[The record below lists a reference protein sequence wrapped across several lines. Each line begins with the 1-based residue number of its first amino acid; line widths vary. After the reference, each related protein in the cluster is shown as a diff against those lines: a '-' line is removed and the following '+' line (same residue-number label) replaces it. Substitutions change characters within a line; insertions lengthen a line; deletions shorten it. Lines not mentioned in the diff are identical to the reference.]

1 MADGLTYLQLSQDG
15 PVATILLDNPPLN
28 LLCQPLKIELMGLLD
43 RIAEDGSIRAVILAG
58 AGPKAF
64 AAGADM
70 KEFIARVENQTARAD
85 SQRGQLLCKKLYHLP
100 QPVIAAIHGVCF
112 GGGLEVALA
121 CDFRVAERGAR
132 LGLPEVKRG
141 VFPGTFGSQMLP
153 RIVGIPRAKEIMMF
167 GELFGAEEAL
177 RFGVVDRLVDDGRLL
192 QETADM
198 ARTLAERPANS
209 IRSIKRLVNEGAEL
223 ELEAGLELETELF
236 EEIFETEDVRE
247 GVAAFMEKR
256 EPHFKHR

>member
-1 MADGLTYLQLSQDG
+1 MVDGLKYLQYSQDG
-15 PVATILLDNPPLN
+15 PVATILLDSPPLN

-43 RIAEDGSIRAVILAG
+43 GIAEDGSIRVVILAG
-58 AGPKAF
+58 AGEKAF

-70 KEFIARVENQTARAD
+70 KEFIARVENRTARAD

-100 QPVIAAIHGVCF
+100 QPVIAGIQGFCF

-121 CDFRVAERGAR
+121 CDFRVAGRSAK

-153 RIVGIPRAKEIMMF
+153 RVVGATRAKQIMMF
-167 GELFGAEEAL
+167 GDVFGAEEAL
-177 RFGVVDRLVDDGRLL
+177 RLGIVDRLVGDGLLL
-192 QETADM
+192 QEATSM

-209 IRSIKRLVNEGAEL
+209 IRSIKRLVNEGVEL
-223 ELEAGLELETELF
+223 DLDAGLAMETELF
-236 EEIFETEDVRE
+236 ERIFETEDVRE
-247 GVAAFMEKR
+247 GVAAFMGKR
-256 EPHFKHR
+256 EPQFKHR